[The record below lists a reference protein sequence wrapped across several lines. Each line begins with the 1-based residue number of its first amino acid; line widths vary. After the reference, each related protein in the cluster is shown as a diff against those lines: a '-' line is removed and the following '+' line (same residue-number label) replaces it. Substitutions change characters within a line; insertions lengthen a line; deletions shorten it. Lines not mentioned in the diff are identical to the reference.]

1 MGNVA
6 TRLISIIF
14 ILQSKPSVK
23 AAELAE
29 QLGVSERTI
38 HRYMGMLDEL
48 GIPIYS
54 ERGPYG
60 GFALVR
66 GYKLPPLIFTAEEAT
81 VLYLGAN
88 LIKEIWGKSYHD
100 AACSATAKLDNVL
113 PGELLQEVSRA
124 QEALV
129 VTGLHRFDYSPWEH
143 FLDDLRR
150 CIEDRRWVH
159 LVYRA
164 FSRQETTERE
174 VDPYALVH
182 QWGVWY
188 LIGHCHLRG
197 EMRTFRVDR
206 IQALTPLGTTFA
218 RPADFSVREYMARSL
233 EPPEPVYEVEVRF
246 DPPVALLVKEE
257 RADWQHLAENP
268 DGSVTVTFMSSE
280 LDWPASFVLRYGET
294 AMVIRPPEL
303 VEKVK
308 EAAQAIVKKYERGKS
323 SA

>member
-14 ILQSKPSVK
+14 ILQSKASVK

-29 QLGVSERTI
+29 ELGVSERTI

-60 GFALVR
+60 GFSLVR

-88 LIKEIWGKSYHD
+88 LIKEVWGKSYRD
-100 AACSATAKLDNVL
+100 AASSATAKLDNVL
-113 PGELLQEVSRA
+113 PDELLRQVSRA

-143 FLDDLRR
+143 FLDELRR
-150 CIEDRRWVH
+150 CIEDRRGVH
-159 LVYRA
+159 LVYYA
-164 FSRQETTERE
+164 LSRQETTERE

-197 EMRTFRVDR
+197 EKRIFRVDR
-206 IQALTPLGTTFA
+206 IQALTPMETPFV
-218 RPADFSVREYMARSL
+218 RPADFSVREYMARSF
-233 EPPEPVYEVEVRF
+233 EPSEPVYEVEVRF
-246 DPPVALLVKEE
+246 DPPVAPLVKEE
-257 RADWQHLAENP
+257 HADWRHLTENA
-268 DGSVTVTFMSSE
+268 DGSVTVAFVSSE
-280 LDWPASFVLRYGET
+280 LDWPASFVLRYGEAAT
-294 AMVIRPPEL
+294 VIRPPEL

-308 EAAQAIVKKYERGKS
+308 AKIEAIAARYE
-323 SA
+323 

>member
-29 QLGVSERTI
+29 ELGVSERTI

-60 GFALVR
+60 GFSLVR

-88 LIKEIWGKSYHD
+88 LIKEVWGKSYRD
-100 AACSATAKLDNVL
+100 AACAATAKLDNVL
-113 PGELLQEVSRA
+113 PDEFLQEVSQA
-124 QEALV
+124 QESLV

-143 FLDDLRR
+143 FIDDLRR
-150 CIEDRRWVH
+150 CVEDRRRVH

-164 FSRQETTERE
+164 LSSQETTQRE

-188 LIGHCHLRG
+188 LVSYCHLRR

-206 IQALTPLGTTFA
+206 IQALTSLETTFVK
-218 RPADFSVREYMARSL
+218 PADFSVTEYMARSFQ
-233 EPPEPVYEVEVRF
+233 PPEPVHEIEVRF
-246 DPPVALLVKEE
+246 DSSVAPFVKEE
-257 RADWQHLAENP
+257 RADWQHLTENP

-280 LDWPASFVLRYGET
+280 LDWPASFVLRYGEAAT
-294 AMVIRPPEL
+294 VVRPPEL

-308 EAAQAIVKKYERGKS
+308 ATAQAIVARYE
-323 SA
+323 

>member
-29 QLGVSERTI
+29 ELGVSERTI
-38 HRYMGMLDEL
+38 HRYMGMLDDL

-60 GFALVR
+60 GFSLVK

-88 LIKEIWGKSYHD
+88 LIKEVWGKSYRD
-100 AACSATAKLDNVL
+100 AASSATAKLDNVL
-113 PGELLQEVSRA
+113 PDELLQEVSRA

-143 FLDDLRR
+143 FLDDLRH
-150 CIEDRRWVH
+150 CIEDRRQVH
-159 LVYRA
+159 LIYRA

-188 LIGHCHLRG
+188 LVGHCHLRG
-197 EMRTFRVDR
+197 EKRIFRVDR
-206 IQALTPLGTTFA
+206 IQALTPMETPFV
-218 RPADFSVREYMARSL
+218 RPADFSVREYMARSF
-233 EPPEPVYEVEVRF
+233 EPSEPVYEVEVRF
-246 DPPVALLVKEE
+246 DPPVAPLVKEE
-257 RADWQHLAENP
+257 HANWRHLTENP
-268 DGSVTVTFMSSE
+268 DGSVTVTFMSPD
-280 LDWPASFVLRYGET
+280 LDWPVSFVLRYGEAAT
-294 AMVIRPPEL
+294 VIRPPEL

-308 EAAQAIVKKYERGKS
+308 AKIKAIAARYE
-323 SA
+323 

>member
-14 ILQSKPSVK
+14 ILQSKPAVK

-29 QLGVSERTI
+29 ELGVSERTI

-60 GFALVR
+60 GFSLVR
-66 GYKLPPLIFTAEEAT
+66 GYKLPPLIFTADEAK

-88 LIKEIWGKSYHD
+88 LIKEVWGRSYRD
-100 AACSATAKLDNVL
+100 AACAATAKLDNVL
-113 PGELLQEVSRA
+113 PNELLQEVSRA

-150 CIEDRRWVH
+150 CVEDRRRVH
-159 LVYRA
+159 LVYYA
-164 FSRQETTERE
+164 LSRQETTERE

-188 LIGHCHLRG
+188 LAGHCHLRG
-197 EMRTFRVDR
+197 EMRIFRVDR
-206 IQALTPLGTTFA
+206 IQALTALETAFVK
-218 RPADFSVREYMARSL
+218 PADFSVREYMAQSF
-233 EPPEPVYEVEVRF
+233 EPPEPVYEIEVRF
-246 DPPVALLVKEE
+246 DPPVAPLVKEE
-257 RADWQHLAENP
+257 HADWQHLTENP
-268 DGSVTVTFMSSE
+268 DGSVTVTLISSE
-280 LDWPASFVLRYGET
+280 LEWPASLVLRYGGAAT
-294 AMVIRPPEL
+294 VIRPPEL
-303 VEKVK
+303 IEKVK
-308 EAAQAIVKKYERGKS
+308 AMAQAIARKYET
-323 SA
+323 AE

>member
-6 TRLISIIF
+6 VRLISIIF
-14 ILQSKPSVK
+14 ILQSKPSIK

-29 QLGVSERTI
+29 ELGVSERTI

-60 GFALVR
+60 GFSLVR
-66 GYKLPPLIFTAEEAT
+66 GYKLPPLIFTVEEAT

-88 LIKEIWGKSYHD
+88 LIKEVWGKSYHD
-100 AACSATAKLDNVL
+100 AARSATAKLDNVL
-113 PGELLQEVSRA
+113 PDELLQQVSRA
-124 QEALV
+124 QKALV

-150 CIEDRRWVH
+150 CIEDQRRVR
-159 LVYRA
+159 LVYYA
-164 FSRQETTERE
+164 LSRQETTERE

-188 LIGHCHLRG
+188 LAGHCHLRS

-206 IQALTPLGTTFA
+206 IQALTPLETTFVK
-218 RPADFSVREYMARSL
+218 PADFSVSEYMTQSFMPL
-233 EPPEPVYEVEVRF
+233 EPAYEIEVRF
-246 DPPVALLVKEE
+246 DPPVAPFVKDE
-257 RADWQHLAENP
+257 RADWQSLTENP
-268 DGSVTVTFMSSE
+268 DGSVTVTFMSPE
-280 LDWPASFVLRYGET
+280 LDWPASFVLRYGGAAT
-294 AMVIRPPEL
+294 VVRPPEL
-303 VEKVK
+303 AEKVK
-308 EAAQAIVKKYERGKS
+308 AMAQAIMDRYQ
-323 SA
+323 

>member
-29 QLGVSERTI
+29 ELGVSERTI

-60 GFALVR
+60 GFSLVR
-66 GYKLPPLIFTAEEAT
+66 GYKLPPLIFTADEAK

-88 LIKEIWGKSYHD
+88 LIKEVWGRSYRE
-100 AACSATAKLDNVL
+100 AARSATAKLDNVL
-113 PGELLQEVSRA
+113 PDELLQEVSRA

-150 CIEDRRWVH
+150 CVEDRRRVR
-159 LVYRA
+159 LVYYA
-164 FSRQETTERE
+164 LSRQETTERE

-188 LIGHCHLRG
+188 LVGHCHLRG

-206 IQALTPLGTTFA
+206 IQALTPLEANFA
-218 RPADFSVREYMARSL
+218 RPADFSVTEYMARSFQ
-233 EPPEPVYEVEVRF
+233 PPEPVYEIEVRF
-246 DPPVALLVKEE
+246 DPPVAPFVKDE

-280 LDWPASFVLRYGET
+280 LDWPASFVLRYGEAAT
-294 AMVIRPPEL
+294 VLRPPEL

-308 EAAQAIVKKYERGKS
+308 AKIKAIVARYE
-323 SA
+323 

>member
-29 QLGVSERTI
+29 ELGVSERTI

-60 GFALVR
+60 GFSLVR
-66 GYKLPPLIFTAEEAT
+66 GYKLPPLIFTADEAK

-88 LIKEIWGKSYHD
+88 LIKEVWGKSYRE
-100 AACSATAKLDNVL
+100 AARSATAKLDNVL
-113 PGELLQEVSRA
+113 PNELLQEVSRA

-150 CIEDRRWVH
+150 CVEDRQRVR
-159 LVYRA
+159 LVYYA
-164 FSRQETTERE
+164 LSRQETTERE

-188 LIGHCHLRG
+188 LAGHCHLRG

-206 IQALTPLGTTFA
+206 IQALTPLETTFV
-218 RPADFSVREYMARSL
+218 RPVDFSVREYMARSFQ
-233 EPPEPVYEVEVRF
+233 PSEPVYEIEVRF
-246 DPPVALLVKEE
+246 DAPVAPSVKEE
-257 RADWQHLAENP
+257 HADWRHLTENP
-268 DGSVTVTFMSSE
+268 DGSVTVTFMSPE
-280 LDWPASFVLRYGET
+280 LDWPASFVLRYGEAAT
-294 AMVIRPPEL
+294 VIRPPEL
-303 VEKVK
+303 VEKLK
-308 EAAQAIVKKYERGKS
+308 AKIKAIVARYE
-323 SA
+323 

>member
-1 MGNVA
+1 MSNVA

-29 QLGVSERTI
+29 ELGVSERTI

-60 GFALVR
+60 GFSLVR

-88 LIKEIWGKSYHD
+88 LIKEVWGKSYRE
-100 AACSATAKLDNVL
+100 AACAATAKLDNVL
-113 PGELLQEVSRA
+113 PHELLQQVSRA
-124 QEALV
+124 QEVLV

-150 CIEDRRWVH
+150 CIEDRRRVH
-159 LVYRA
+159 LVYHA
-164 FSRQETTERE
+164 LSRQETTERE

-188 LIGHCHLRG
+188 LAGHCHLRG

-206 IQALTPLGTTFA
+206 IQALTPLGTAFV
-218 RPADFSVREYMARSL
+218 RPADFSVMEYMAQSF
-233 EPPEPVYEVEVRF
+233 EPPEPVYEIEVRF
-246 DPPVALLVKEE
+246 DPPVAAFVKEE
-257 RADWQHLAENP
+257 HADWQSLTENP
-268 DGSVTVTFMSSE
+268 DGSVTVAFMSSE
-280 LDWPASFVLRYGET
+280 LDWPASFVLRYGKEAT
-294 AMVIRPPEL
+294 VIRPPEL
-303 VEKVK
+303 VEKIK
-308 EAAQAIVKKYERGKS
+308 EAAQTIAQKYQSGKTS
-323 SA
+323 

>member
-6 TRLISIIF
+6 TRLISIILT
-14 ILQSKPSVK
+14 LQCKPSVK
-23 AAELAE
+23 AADLAE
-29 QLGVSERTI
+29 ELSVSERTI

-60 GFALVR
+60 GFSLVK
-66 GYKLPPLIFTAEEAT
+66 GYKLPPLIFTVEEAT

-88 LIKEIWGKSYHD
+88 LIKEVWGKSYRD
-100 AACSATAKLDNVL
+100 AACSVTAKLDNVL
-113 PGELLQEVSRA
+113 PDELLQEVSRA

-150 CIEDRRWVH
+150 CIEDRRRVH
-159 LVYRA
+159 LVYYA

-188 LIGHCHLRG
+188 LVGHCHLRG

-206 IQALTPLGTTFA
+206 IQVLTPLGITFV
-218 RPADFSVREYMARSL
+218 RPADFSVMEYMARSFQ
-233 EPPEPVYEVEVRF
+233 PPEPVYEVEVRF
-246 DPPVALLVKEE
+246 DPPAASFVKDE
-257 RADWQHLAENP
+257 RADWHHLTENP

-280 LDWPASFVLRYGET
+280 LDWPAGFVLRYGRAAT
-294 AMVIRPPEL
+294 VIRPPEL

-308 EAAQAIVKKYERGKS
+308 ATAQAILTRYE
-323 SA
+323 

>member
-14 ILQSKPSVK
+14 ILQSKASVK

-29 QLGVSERTI
+29 ELGVSERTI

-60 GFALVR
+60 GFSLVR

-88 LIKEIWGKSYHD
+88 LIKEVWGKSYRD
-100 AACSATAKLDNVL
+100 AASSATAKLDNVL
-113 PGELLQEVSRA
+113 PDELLQEVSRA

-129 VTGLHRFDYSPWEH
+129 VTGLHRFDYSPWER
-143 FLDDLRR
+143 FIDDLRR
-150 CIEDRRWVH
+150 CVEDQRQVR
-159 LVYRA
+159 LIYYA
-164 FSRQETTERE
+164 LSRQETTERE

-188 LIGHCHLRG
+188 LVGHCHLRG

-206 IQALTPLGTTFA
+206 IQALTPLEIPFV
-218 RPADFSVREYMARSL
+218 RPADFSVKEYMARSF
-233 EPPEPVYEVEVRF
+233 EPPEPVYEIKVRF
-246 DPPVALLVKEE
+246 DPQVAPFVKEE
-257 RADWQHLAENP
+257 HADWQHLTENP

-280 LDWPASFVLRYGET
+280 LDWPASFVLRYGEAAT
-294 AMVIRPPEL
+294 VIQPPEL

-308 EAAQAIVKKYERGKS
+308 ATAQAIVASYKS
-323 SA
+323 PSEN

>member
-1 MGNVA
+1 MSNVA
-6 TRLISIIF
+6 IRLISIILT
-14 ILQSKPSVK
+14 LQCKSSVK

-29 QLGVSERTI
+29 ELGVSERTL

-60 GFALVR
+60 GFSLVR
-66 GYKLPPLIFTAEEAT
+66 GYKLPPLIFTVEEAT

-88 LIKEIWGKSYHD
+88 LIKEVWGKSYRD
-100 AACSATAKLDNVL
+100 AACSVTAKLDNVL
-113 PGELLQEVSRA
+113 PDELLQEVSRA

-150 CIEDRRWVH
+150 CIEDRRRVH
-159 LVYRA
+159 LVYYA
-164 FSRQETTERE
+164 FSRQETAERE

-188 LIGHCHLRG
+188 LVGHCHLRG

-206 IQALTPLGTTFA
+206 IQALIPLGITFV
-218 RPADFSVREYMARSL
+218 RPADFSVMEYMAQSFQ
-233 EPPEPVYEVEVRF
+233 PPEPVYEIEVRF
-246 DPPVALLVKEE
+246 DPPAARFVKDE

-268 DGSVTVTFMSSE
+268 DGSVTVTFISSE
-280 LDWPASFVLRYGET
+280 LDWPASFVLRYGRAAT
-294 AMVIRPPEL
+294 VIRPPEL

-308 EAAQAIVKKYERGKS
+308 ATAQAILARYE
-323 SA
+323 

>member
-14 ILQSKPSVK
+14 ILQSKHSVK

-29 QLGVSERTI
+29 ELGVSERTI

-60 GFALVR
+60 GFSLVR
-66 GYKLPPLIFTAEEAT
+66 GYKLPPLIFTADEAK

-88 LIKEIWGKSYHD
+88 LIKEVWGQSYRE
-100 AACSATAKLDNVL
+100 AARSATAKLDNVL
-113 PGELLQEVSRA
+113 PNELLQEVSRA
-124 QEALV
+124 EEALV

-150 CIEDRRWVH
+150 CVEDRRRVR
-159 LVYRA
+159 LVYYA
-164 FSRQETTERE
+164 LSRQETTERE

-188 LIGHCHLRG
+188 LAGHCHLRG

-206 IQALTPLGTTFA
+206 IQALTRLETPFV
-218 RPADFSVREYMARSL
+218 RPADFSVTEYMARSFQ
-233 EPPEPVYEVEVRF
+233 PSEPVYEIEVRF
-246 DPPVALLVKEE
+246 DPPVAPFVKDE
-257 RADWQHLAENP
+257 RADWQHLTENP
-268 DGSVTVTFMSSE
+268 DGSVTVTLISSE
-280 LDWPASFVLRYGET
+280 LDWPASLVLRYGEAAT
-294 AMVIRPPEL
+294 VIRPPEL

-308 EAAQAIVKKYERGKS
+308 AKIEAIVAKYK
-323 SA
+323 

>member
-23 AAELAE
+23 AADLAE
-29 QLGVSERTI
+29 ELGVSERTI

-60 GFALVR
+60 GFSLVR

-88 LIKEIWGKSYHD
+88 LIKEVWGKSYRD
-100 AACSATAKLDNVL
+100 AASSATAKLDNVL
-113 PGELLQEVSRA
+113 PDELLQEVSRA

-143 FLDDLRR
+143 FIDDLRR
-150 CIEDRRWVH
+150 CIEDQRRVR
-159 LVYRA
+159 LIYYA
-164 FSRQETTERE
+164 LSRQETTERE
-174 VDPYALVH
+174 VDSYALVH

-188 LIGHCHLRG
+188 LVGHCHLRG

-206 IQALTPLGTTFA
+206 IQALTPLETTFV
-218 RPADFSVREYMARSL
+218 RPADFSVAEYMARSF
-233 EPPEPVYEVEVRF
+233 EPAEPVHKIEVRF
-246 DPPVALLVKEE
+246 DPQAAPFVKEE
-257 RADWQHLAENP
+257 HADWQHLTENP

-280 LDWPASFVLRYGET
+280 LDWPASFVLRYGEAAT
-294 AMVIRPPEL
+294 VIRPPEL

-308 EAAQAIVKKYERGKS
+308 EAAQAIAQKYESG
-323 SA
+323 

>member
-23 AAELAE
+23 AAEFAE
-29 QLGVSERTI
+29 EFGVSERTI

-60 GFALVR
+60 GFSLVR

-88 LIKEIWGKSYHD
+88 LIKEVWGKSYRD
-100 AACSATAKLDNVL
+100 AASSATAKLDNVL
-113 PGELLQEVSRA
+113 PDELLRQVSRA

-143 FLDDLRR
+143 FLDELRR
-150 CIEDRRWVH
+150 CIEDRRGVH
-159 LVYRA
+159 LVYYA
-164 FSRQETTERE
+164 LSRQETAERE

-188 LIGHCHLRG
+188 LVGHCHLRG

-206 IQALTPLGTTFA
+206 IQALRVLETNFVK
-218 RPADFSVREYMARSL
+218 PADFSVREYMARAF
-233 EPPEPVYEVEVRF
+233 EPPEPVYEIEVRF
-246 DPPVALLVKEE
+246 DPPVAPSVREE
-257 RADWQHLAENP
+257 HADWRHLTENA
-268 DGSVTVTFMSSE
+268 DGSVTVAFVSSE
-280 LDWPASFVLRYGET
+280 LDWPASFVLRYGEAAT
-294 AMVIRPPEL
+294 VIRPPEL
-303 VEKVK
+303 VDKVK
-308 EAAQAIVKKYERGKS
+308 AKIEAIAARYK
-323 SA
+323 

>member
-29 QLGVSERTI
+29 ELGVSERTI

-60 GFALVR
+60 GFSLVR

-88 LIKEIWGKSYHD
+88 LIKEVWGKSYHD
-100 AACSATAKLDNVL
+100 AASSATAKLDNVL
-113 PGELLQEVSRA
+113 PDELLQEVSRA

-143 FLDDLRR
+143 FVDDLRR
-150 CIEDRRWVH
+150 CVEDRRRVH
-159 LVYRA
+159 LVYYA
-164 FSRQETTERE
+164 LSRQETTKRE

-188 LIGHCHLRG
+188 LVGHCHLRG

-206 IQALTPLGTTFA
+206 IRALTPLETAFVK
-218 RPADFSVREYMARSL
+218 PADFSVGEYMAQAF
-233 EPPEPVYEVEVRF
+233 EPSEPVYEIEVRF
-246 DPPVALLVKEE
+246 DPSVALFVKEE
-257 RADWQHLAENP
+257 HADWQDLSENA
-268 DGSVTVTFMSSE
+268 DGSVTVSFVSSE
-280 LDWPASFVLRYGET
+280 LDWPASFVLRYGQAAT
-294 AMVIRPPEL
+294 VIRPPEL
-303 VEKVK
+303 VEKVR
-308 EAAQAIVKKYERGKS
+308 ALAQAIVARYG
-323 SA
+323 

>member
-1 MGNVA
+1 MSNVA
-6 TRLISIIF
+6 IRLISIILT
-14 ILQSKPSVK
+14 LQCKSSVK

-29 QLGVSERTI
+29 ELGVSERTI

-60 GFALVR
+60 GFSLVR
-66 GYKLPPLIFTAEEAT
+66 GYKLPPLIFTVEEAT

-88 LIKEIWGKSYHD
+88 LIKEVWGKSYRD
-100 AACSATAKLDNVL
+100 AACSVTAKLDNVL
-113 PGELLQEVSRA
+113 PDELLQEVSRA

-150 CIEDRRWVH
+150 CIEDRRRVH
-159 LVYRA
+159 LVYYA
-164 FSRQETTERE
+164 FSRQETAERE

-188 LIGHCHLRG
+188 LVGHCHLRG

-206 IQALTPLGTTFA
+206 IQALIPLGITFV
-218 RPADFSVREYMARSL
+218 RPADFSVMEYMAQSFQ
-233 EPPEPVYEVEVRF
+233 PPEPVYEIEVRF
-246 DPPVALLVKEE
+246 DPPAARFVKDE

-268 DGSVTVTFMSSE
+268 DGSVTVTFISSE
-280 LDWPASFVLRYGET
+280 LDWPASFVLRYGRAAT
-294 AMVIRPPEL
+294 VIRPPEL

-308 EAAQAIVKKYERGKS
+308 ATAQAILARYE
-323 SA
+323 

>member
-14 ILQSKPSVK
+14 ILQSKPSIK

-29 QLGVSERTI
+29 ELGVSERTI

-60 GFALVR
+60 GFSLVR

-88 LIKEIWGKSYHD
+88 LIKEVWGKSYRE
-100 AACSATAKLDNVL
+100 AARSATAKLDNVL
-113 PGELLQEVSRA
+113 PDELLQEVSQA

-143 FLDDLRR
+143 FIDDLRR
-150 CIEDRRWVH
+150 CVEDRRRVH
-159 LVYRA
+159 LVYHA
-164 FSRQETTERE
+164 LSRQETTERQ

-188 LIGHCHLRG
+188 LAGHCHLRS

-206 IQALTPLGTTFA
+206 IQGMAPLETTFI
-218 RPADFSVREYMARSL
+218 RPADFSVTEYMARAF

-246 DPPVALLVKEE
+246 DPPVAPFVKEE
-257 RADWQHLAENP
+257 HADWHHLTENP

-280 LDWPASFVLRYGET
+280 LDWPASFVLRYGEAAT
-294 AMVIRPPEL
+294 VIRPPEL

-308 EAAQAIVKKYERGKS
+308 AKIMAIAARYRS
-323 SA
+323 

>member
-14 ILQSKPSVK
+14 ILQSKGSVK

-29 QLGVSERTI
+29 ELGVSERTI

-60 GFALVR
+60 GFSLVR

-81 VLYLGAN
+81 VLYLGAK
-88 LIKEIWGKSYHD
+88 LIKEVWGKSYRD
-100 AACSATAKLDNVL
+100 AASSATAKLDNVL
-113 PGELLQEVSRA
+113 PDELLRQVSRA

-143 FLDDLRR
+143 FLDELRR
-150 CIEDRRWVH
+150 CVEGRRGVH

-188 LIGHCHLRG
+188 LVGHCHLRG

-206 IQALTPLGTTFA
+206 IQALRPLEANFVK
-218 RPADFSVREYMARSL
+218 PADFSVREYMARSF
-233 EPPEPVYEVEVRF
+233 EPSEPVYEIEVRF
-246 DPPVALLVKEE
+246 DPSVAPSVKEE
-257 RADWQHLAENP
+257 HADWRHLTEDP
-268 DGSVTVTFMSSE
+268 DGSVTVTFMSPE
-280 LDWPASFVLRYGET
+280 LDWPAGFVLRYGEAAT
-294 AMVIRPPEL
+294 VIRPPEL

-308 EAAQAIVKKYERGKS
+308 AKIEAIAARYE
-323 SA
+323 

>member
-29 QLGVSERTI
+29 ELGVSERTI

-60 GFALVR
+60 GFSLVK

-88 LIKEIWGKSYHD
+88 LIKEVWGKSYRD
-100 AACSATAKLDNVL
+100 AASSATAKLDNVL
-113 PGELLQEVSRA
+113 PNELLQEVSRA

-143 FLDDLRR
+143 FLDDLRH
-150 CIEDRRWVH
+150 CIEDRRQVH
-159 LVYRA
+159 LIYRA

-197 EMRTFRVDR
+197 EKRIFRVDR
-206 IQALTPLGTTFA
+206 IQALTPMETPFV
-218 RPADFSVREYMARSL
+218 RPADFSVREYMARSF
-233 EPPEPVYEVEVRF
+233 EPSEPVYEVEVRF
-246 DPPVALLVKEE
+246 DPPVAPLVKEE
-257 RADWQHLAENP
+257 HADWRDLTENP
-268 DGSVTVTFMSSE
+268 DGSVTVTFMSPD
-280 LDWPASFVLRYGET
+280 LDWPVSFVLRYGEAAT
-294 AMVIRPPEL
+294 VIRPPEL

-308 EAAQAIVKKYERGKS
+308 AKIKAIAARYE
-323 SA
+323 

>member
-14 ILQSKPSVK
+14 IMQSKPSVK

-29 QLGVSERTI
+29 ELGVSERTI

-60 GFALVR
+60 GFSLVR
-66 GYKLPPLIFTAEEAT
+66 GYKLPPLIFTADEAK

-88 LIKEIWGKSYHD
+88 LIKEVWGKSYRE
-100 AACSATAKLDNVL
+100 AAHSATAKLDNVL
-113 PGELLQEVSRA
+113 PHELLQEVSRA

-150 CIEDRRWVH
+150 CVEDRRRVR
-159 LVYRA
+159 LVYYA
-164 FSRQETTERE
+164 LSRQETTERE

-188 LIGHCHLRG
+188 LAGHCHLRG

-206 IQALTPLGTTFA
+206 IQALTPLETPFV
-218 RPADFSVREYMARSL
+218 RPADFSVTEYMAQAF
-233 EPPEPVYEVEVRF
+233 EPPEPVYEIEVRF
-246 DPPVALLVKEE
+246 DPPVAPSVKEE
-257 RADWQHLAENP
+257 QADWRHLTENP

-280 LDWPASFVLRYGET
+280 LDWPASFVLRYGEAAT
-294 AMVIRPPEL
+294 VIRPPEL

-308 EAAQAIVKKYERGKS
+308 AKIKAIVARYE
-323 SA
+323 

>member
-29 QLGVSERTI
+29 ELGVSERTI

-60 GFALVR
+60 GFSLVK

-88 LIKEIWGKSYHD
+88 LIKEVWGKSYRD

-113 PGELLQEVSRA
+113 PDELLQEVSRA

-143 FLDDLRR
+143 FIDDLRH
-150 CIEDRRWVH
+150 CIEDRRRAH

-188 LIGHCHLRG
+188 LVGHCHLRG
-197 EMRTFRVDR
+197 EMRIFRVDR
-206 IQALTPLGTTFA
+206 IQALTPLETTFV
-218 RPADFSVREYMARSL
+218 RPADFSVTEYMARSF
-233 EPPEPVYEVEVRF
+233 EPSEPVYEVEVRF
-246 DPPVALLVKEE
+246 DPPVAPFVKEE
-257 RADWQHLAENP
+257 HADWRHLTENP
-268 DGSVTVTFMSSE
+268 DGSVTVTFMSPD
-280 LDWPASFVLRYGET
+280 LDWPTSFVLRYGEAAT
-294 AMVIRPPEL
+294 VIRPPEL

-308 EAAQAIVKKYERGKS
+308 AKIKAIAARYQ
-323 SA
+323 

>member
-14 ILQSKPSVK
+14 TLQSKPSVK

-29 QLGVSERTI
+29 ELGVSERTI

-60 GFALVR
+60 GFSLVK

-88 LIKEIWGKSYHD
+88 LIKEVWGKSYRD

-113 PGELLQEVSRA
+113 PNELLQEVSQA

-150 CIEDRRWVH
+150 CIEDRRRVR
-159 LVYRA
+159 LVYYA
-164 FSRQETTERE
+164 LSRQETTERE

-206 IQALTPLGTTFA
+206 IQALTPLEGTFV
-218 RPADFSVREYMARSL
+218 RPDDFSVTEYMTRSFQ
-233 EPPEPVYEVEVRF
+233 PPEPVYEIEVRF
-246 DPPVALLVKEE
+246 DPSVVPFVREE
-257 RADWQHLAENP
+257 HADWQHLTENP

-280 LDWPASFVLRYGET
+280 LDWPASFVLRYGEAAT
-294 AMVIRPPEL
+294 VIRPPEL
-303 VEKVK
+303 AEKVK
-308 EAAQAIVKKYERGKS
+308 ATAQAIVARYE
-323 SA
+323 

>member
-14 ILQSKPSVK
+14 ILQSKSSVK

-29 QLGVSERTI
+29 ELGVSERTI

-60 GFALVR
+60 GFSLVR
-66 GYKLPPLIFTAEEAT
+66 GYKLPPLIFTADEAK

-88 LIKEIWGKSYHD
+88 LIKEVWGKSYRE
-100 AACSATAKLDNVL
+100 AASSATAKLDNVL
-113 PGELLQEVSRA
+113 PDELLQEVSRA

-143 FLDDLRR
+143 FLDDLRH
-150 CIEDRRWVH
+150 CIEDRRQVH
-159 LVYRA
+159 LVYHA

-188 LIGHCHLRG
+188 LVGHCHLRG
-197 EMRTFRVDR
+197 EMRIFRVDR
-206 IQALTPLGTTFA
+206 IQALTPLEIPFV
-218 RPADFSVREYMARSL
+218 RPADFSVTEYMAQAF
-233 EPPEPVYEVEVRF
+233 EPPEPVYEIEVRF
-246 DPPVALLVKEE
+246 DPPVAPSVKEE
-257 RADWQHLAENP
+257 HADWRHLTENP
-268 DGSVTVTFMSSE
+268 DGSLTVAFMSSE
-280 LDWPASFVLRYGET
+280 LDWPASFVLRYGEAAT
-294 AMVIRPPEL
+294 VIRPPEL
-303 VEKVK
+303 VEKIK
-308 EAAQAIVKKYERGKS
+308 AKIKAIVARYK
-323 SA
+323 

>member
-14 ILQSKPSVK
+14 ILQSKPSIK

-29 QLGVSERTI
+29 ELGVSERTI

-60 GFALVR
+60 GFSLVR

-88 LIKEIWGKSYHD
+88 LIKEVWGKSYRD
-100 AACSATAKLDNVL
+100 AASSATAKLDNVL
-113 PGELLQEVSRA
+113 PDELLQEVSRA

-143 FLDDLRR
+143 FIDDLRR
-150 CIEDRRWVH
+150 CIEDQRRVR
-159 LVYRA
+159 LVYYA
-164 FSRQETTERE
+164 LSRQETTERE

-188 LIGHCHLRG
+188 LVGHCHLRG

-206 IQALTPLGTTFA
+206 IQALTPLETAFV
-218 RPADFSVREYMARSL
+218 RPADFSVTEYMAQSF
-233 EPPEPVYEVEVRF
+233 EPPEPVYEIEVRF
-246 DPPVALLVKEE
+246 DPSAVPFVKEE
-257 RADWQHLAENP
+257 HADWQHLTENP

-280 LDWPASFVLRYGET
+280 LDWPASFVLRYGEAAT
-294 AMVIRPPEL
+294 VIRPPEL
-303 VEKVK
+303 VETVK
-308 EAAQAIVKKYERGKS
+308 AKIKAIVARYE
-323 SA
+323 

>member
-29 QLGVSERTI
+29 ELGVSERTI

-60 GFALVR
+60 GFSLVK
-66 GYKLPPLIFTAEEAT
+66 GYKLPPLIFTVEEAT

-88 LIKEIWGKSYHD
+88 LIKEVWGKSYRD
-100 AACSATAKLDNVL
+100 AASSATAKLDNVL
-113 PGELLQEVSRA
+113 PDELLQEVSRA

-143 FLDDLRR
+143 FIDDLRH
-150 CIEDRRWVH
+150 CIEDRRQVH
-159 LVYRA
+159 VIYRA
-164 FSRQETTERE
+164 FSRQETTKRE

-188 LIGHCHLRG
+188 LVGYCHLRG
-197 EMRTFRVDR
+197 EMRIFRVDR
-206 IQALTPLGTTFA
+206 IQALTPMETPFV
-218 RPADFSVREYMARSL
+218 RPADFSVGEYMARSF
-233 EPPEPVYEVEVRF
+233 EPSEPVYKVEVRF
-246 DPPVALLVKEE
+246 DPPVTPLVKEE
-257 RADWQHLAENP
+257 HADWRHLTENP
-268 DGSVTVTFMSSE
+268 DGSVTVTFMSPD
-280 LDWPASFVLRYGET
+280 LDWPVSFVLRYGEAAT
-294 AMVIRPPEL
+294 VIRPPEL

-308 EAAQAIVKKYERGKS
+308 AKIKAIAARYE
-323 SA
+323 